1 MLLSYSRNM
10 ANAECV
16 DVLHSYWRDPMRF
29 TFALIGA
36 VALAGV
42 TSAASARDYIS
53 IAGSS
58 TVLPFATIV
67 AEQLGNNPSFK
78 TPVVE
83 SGGSSVGKKGVC
95 EGIGTEFIDIGNAS
109 SRMKEKELAY
119 CDANG
124 VDLTEIKVGYDG
136 IVVAN
141 SKEGTPL
148 VISKAELGMALTAEV
163 PACADGSTN
172 MNCDSWIPN
181 PFMKWSDINPE
192 LPDIAIRVYGP
203 PTTSGTRASYA
214 EMVNQKGYCGKEA
227 MAKKASAARGDK
239 KGKKCRAMRTDGAYI
254 EAGEQDNLIVQKL
267 QEDPSAYGI
276 FGFSYLDQN
285 SDTLQGAVISGTN
298 PTFDE
303 IANGTYSVS
312 RALYFYVK
320 HAHVGVVP
328 GINEYMAEW
337 VKHWGEDGALSD
349 AGMIPMPQEERA
361 KFLAAMNDLPKLTAD
376 MLK

>member
-1 MLLSYSRNM
+1 
-10 ANAECV
+10 
-16 DVLHSYWRDPMRF
+16 MRF
-29 TFALIGA
+29 IFSLVGVI
-36 VALAGV
+36 ALAGV
-42 TSAASARDYIS
+42 ATTASARDYLS

-95 EGIGTEFIDIGNAS
+95 EGIGTEYIDIGNAS
-109 SRMKEKELAY
+109 SRMKTGELEY
-119 CDANG
+119 CDSNG

-172 MNCDSWIPN
+172 YNCETWVPN
-181 PFMKWSDINPE
+181 PFKKWSDINPE

-227 MAKKASAARGDK
+227 MAKQASAARGDK

-267 QEDPSAYGI
+267 QEDPTAYGI

-328 GINEYMAEW
+328 GVEEYMAEW
-337 VKHWGEDGALSD
+337 VKHWDEDGALSD
-349 AGMIPMPQEERA
+349 AGMIPMPQAERDQY
-361 KFLAAMNDLPKLTAD
+361 LAAMKDLPKLTAD